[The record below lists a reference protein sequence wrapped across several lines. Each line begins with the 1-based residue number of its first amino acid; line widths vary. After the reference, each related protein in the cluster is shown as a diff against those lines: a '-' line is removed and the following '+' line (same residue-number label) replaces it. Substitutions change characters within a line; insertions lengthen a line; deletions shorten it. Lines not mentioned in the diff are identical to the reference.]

1 MAGPIAPGFAFRT
14 HATDGHARTGVL
26 TTPHGDVE
34 TPTFMPVGTQGSVK
48 GLSPEEVASTGARI
62 VLGNTYHLWLRPG
75 AELVRDLGG
84 LRSFTKW
91 PHAMLTDSGGFQAFS
106 LAQAGPRTSVGPAST
121 VRAGAKISEDG
132 VVFRSHL
139 DGAKHAMTPE
149 ESMRVQGLI
158 GADISMQLD
167 QCPPLGGEGVRDR
180 KGIEE
185 AVARTTRWAHRCLA
199 VWRRDYRPAGRALFG
214 IVQGGTFADL
224 RIAHAEEL
232 AAIDD
237 GFDGLALGGF
247 SVGEPIPLMY
257 EALAEVAHRLD
268 PARPRY
274 LMGVGTPPDLLEAI
288 EHGIDMFDC
297 VLPTRNARNGQALT
311 RFGKVNVKQARFR
324 DDKRPLDESCGCA
337 CCAAGYARAYLR
349 HLFMAGEM
357 LVLRLLSIHNL
368 WTYGALMR
376 EAREAIAER
385 RYGAFKRSWLDG
397 YARGIE

>member
-1 MAGPIAPGFAFRT
+1 MITPGFSFRT
-14 HATDGHARTGVL
+14 IAEDSHARTGIL
-26 TTPHGDVE
+26 TTPHADVE

-48 GLSPEEVASTGARI
+48 GLSPEEVSATGARI

-75 AELVRDLGG
+75 AELIDKVSG
-84 LRSFTKW
+84 LHSFTKW

-106 LAQAGPRTSVGPAST
+106 LAQQGPRTSTGPGS
-121 VRAGAKISEDG
+121 RGGAGAKISEDG

-139 DGAKHAMTPE
+139 DGSRHAMTPE
-149 ESMRVQGLI
+149 VSMEVQGKL

-167 QCPPLGGEGVRDR
+167 ECPPLGGEGVRDR
-180 KGIEE
+180 KAIEA

-199 VWRRDYRPAGRALFG
+199 VWRRDYRPRQRALFG
-214 IVQGGTFADL
+214 IVQGGTFVDL
-224 RIAHAEEL
+224 RVRHAEEL

-247 SVGEPIPLMY
+247 SVGEPIPMMY
-257 EALAEVAHRLD
+257 EALAEVAWKLD

-288 EHGIDMFDC
+288 EHGVDMFDC

-311 RFGKVNVKQARFR
+311 RFGKVNIKQARFR
-324 DDKRPLDESCGCA
+324 DDPKPLDEGCGCP
-337 CCAAGYARAYLR
+337 CCAGGFSRAYLR
-349 HLFMAGEM
+349 HLFVASEM

-368 WTYGALMR
+368 WLYGALMR
-376 EAREAIAER
+376 DARAAIKEQ
-385 RYGAFKRSWLDG
+385 RYAAFKRAWLDTWAAG
-397 YARGIE
+397 LP

>member
-1 MAGPIAPGFAFRT
+1 MATPGFSFREI
-14 HATDGHARTGVL
+14 ARDKNARTGVL
-26 TTPHGDVE
+26 TTPHGDIA

-75 AELVRDLGG
+75 PELIAKLGG
-84 LRSFTKW
+84 LHGFSRW

-106 LAQAGPRTSVGPAST
+106 LAQPGNRSKDASKDLKG
-121 VRAGAKISEDG
+121 GAKITEEG

-139 DGAKHAMTPE
+139 DGSKHAMTPE
-149 ESMRVQGLI
+149 ESMRVQGLL
-158 GADISMQLD
+158 GADIAMQLD
-167 QCPPLGGEGVRDR
+167 ECPPLGGEGVRDR
-180 KGIEE
+180 KGIEH

-199 VWRRDYRPAGRALFG
+199 VWRRDFRPHGRALFG
-214 IVQGGTFADL
+214 IVQGGTFVDL

-247 SVGEPIPLMY
+247 SVGEPIEMMY
-257 EALAEVAHRLD
+257 AALAEVAHRLD

-288 EHGIDMFDC
+288 EHGVDMFDC

-311 RFGKVNVKQARFR
+311 RFGKVNVKQARFK
-324 DDKRPLDESCGCA
+324 DDPRPLDEACGCA
-337 CCAAGYARAYLR
+337 CCKGGYSRAYLR

-368 WTYGALMR
+368 FMYGELTR
-376 EAREAIAER
+376 DARAAIAEG
-385 RYGAFKRSWLDG
+385 RYLAFKRSFLERWNAGD
-397 YARGIE
+397 